1 MSSFSSSP
9 ASSVSSSAP
18 PPHVVDDCLG
28 VVQLLSDGT
37 VTRPTRSFL
46 SDPPAHEVRRDLPV
60 EWKDVVYDESHGL
73 RLRMYRPTATVDGGA
88 ENKKLPVVL
97 YLHGGGFCI
106 GSFEH
111 PSFHE
116 VSLRIAHDL
125 PAVVLSADYRLAPEH
140 RLPAAQHDAETVLSW
155 LSGLAVSGADPWLAE
170 SADFE
175 RVFLWGDSSGGNIAH
190 HVAVRH
196 GSGCGLDIDPVRIA
210 GYVLVCPYFGG
221 EERMAS
227 EASSPRDVLM
237 SLALFDKMW
246 RLALPAGVTRDHPA
260 ANPFGP
266 ESVPLDGVS
275 FPPVLV
281 VDAEHDLLRDRTAD
295 YVARL
300 RAMGKPVEL
309 VVFEGQ
315 GHAFSVYEPWGAAAD
330 ELVRVV
336 RRFVHDS
343 APATS

>member
-9 ASSVSSSAP
+9 ASSVSAAAP
-18 PPHVVDDCLG
+18 PPHVVEDCLG

-46 SDPPAHEVRRDLPV
+46 SDPPAHEIRRDLPV
-60 EWKDVVYDESHGL
+60 EWKDVVYDDSHGL
-73 RLRMYRPTATVDGGA
+73 RLRVYRPTTAATKDG
-88 ENKKLPVVL
+88 EKKNLPVVV
-97 YLHGGGFCI
+97 YFHGGGFCI

-116 VSLRIAHDL
+116 VGLRIAHDL
-125 PAVVLSADYRLAPEH
+125 PAVVLSADNRLAPEH
-140 RLPAAQHDAETVLSW
+140 RLPAAQHDGETVLSW
-155 LSGLAVSGADPWLAE
+155 LSGHAASGADSWLAE

-175 RVFLWGDSSGGNIAH
+175 RVFVWGDSCGGNMAH
-190 HVAVRH
+190 HVAVRN
-196 GSGCGLDIDPVRIA
+196 GSGCGLDIGPVRIA
-210 GYVLVCPYFGG
+210 GYVLLCPYFGG

-227 EASSPRDVLM
+227 EASFPRDELM
-237 SLALFDKMW
+237 GLALFDQMW
-246 RLALPAGVTRDHPA
+246 RLALPVGATRDHPA
-260 ANPFGP
+260 SNPFGP
-266 ESVPLDGVS
+266 DSAPLDGVT

-281 VDAEHDLLRDRTAD
+281 ADAEKDLLRDRTAD

-315 GHAFSVYEPWGAAAD
+315 GHGFFVYEPWGAAAD

-336 RRFVHDS
+336 RRFVHGDP
-343 APATS
+343 PATS